1 MVFMIEKYDYSLNGF
16 DVLMILELAK
26 QGKHCIL
33 AGDNK
38 FKVVDN
44 ENEEL
49 KEENEHLKEEN
60 KLLKDIIMDTLG
72 VSDCQIEEELD
83 RLRGISHED

>member
-1 MVFMIEKYDYSLNGF
+1 MTEKQYGYSLNGF

-38 FKVVDN
+38 FKVVD
-44 ENEEL
+44 END
-49 KEENEHLKEEN
+49 N
-60 KLLKDIIMDTLG
+60 
-72 VSDCQIEEELD
+72 
-83 RLRGISHED
+83 